1 MALRPET
8 TSRFAFYGRVSSQ
21 SRSPRDASRSS
32 ARRTSI
38 EEAIRKLE
46 GRRPDGARPDEIDAM
61 LAAVPDFRPTL
72 ETASF
77 EELADLLEAFD
88 VTAVYDKAERTLV
101 LGATVT
107 PELVPDNEQPRR
119 SGVPS
124 GISSIAGERSAP
136 VSDPVVRVEMVAA
149 NRV

>member
-1 MALRPET
+1 
-8 TSRFAFYGRVSSQ
+8 
-21 SRSPRDASRSS
+21 
-32 ARRTSI
+32 
-38 EEAIRKLE
+38 
-46 GRRPDGARPDEIDAM
+46 M

-72 ETASF
+72 KTASF

-119 SGVPS
+119 SGALS
-124 GISSIAGERSAP
+124 GISSIAGERFAP
-136 VSDPVVRVEMVAA
+136 VSDSAVRVEMVAA
-149 NRV
+149 NRVYGRSWSLATASAGAYLRSTHSVGDWLR